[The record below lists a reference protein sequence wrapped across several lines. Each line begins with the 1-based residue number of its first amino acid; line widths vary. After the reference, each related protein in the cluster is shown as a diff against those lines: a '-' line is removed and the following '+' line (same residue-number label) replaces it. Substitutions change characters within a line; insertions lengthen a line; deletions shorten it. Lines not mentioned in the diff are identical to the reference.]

1 MKVIRYILP
10 IVAITL
16 IGCESNTYE
25 DLQENI
31 VVEGPVTYNEHVK
44 SIISANC
51 TSCHSTGGTASFRPL
66 GTYAEL
72 KDAVQ
77 NTNLLDRIQRQN
89 GETGIMPQTGRMPQ
103 GTIDLIVQWD
113 TDGLLEN

>member
-10 IVAITL
+10 IVATIL
-16 IGCESNTYE
+16 FSCESHTYE
-25 DLQENI
+25 DLEEDI
-31 VVEGPVTYNEHVK
+31 LFEGPVTYNSHVK

-51 TSCHSTGGTASFRPL
+51 TSCHGAGGTASFRPL

-77 NTNLLDRIQRQN
+77 NTDLLDRIQRQN

-103 GTIDLIVQWD
+103 GTIDLIVQWN